1 MLNNLNN
8 ICYMHVNFYKRPQ
21 IQVNNSHSKME
32 NSTLFLEYLSEFIAN
47 SATRR
52 VNGYGT
58 VGLAHNTIRTY
69 KSLYRITKEYELEKS
84 QQLFLAGIDKKMAVS
99 FTQFLKIEKQYSD
112 NYCGQLLKLLKIILR
127 DAQKS
132 GFEIHPYSNYIE
144 SFKQKSSDRI
154 IHFLNPAEIK
164 VLKGLERIPSELE
177 DSYKWLLIGLS
188 IGQRVSDLLSL
199 KSSNIRKANNG
210 LYIDIIQQKTKKAV
224 TIGVADPLVIDLL
237 ESEFPKVLSQEAF
250 NKQIKMIC
258 KIAGIDEVVR
268 GFKNNP
274 KTRRKEVLSAP
285 KYEFVTSHIMRRSFA
300 TNYYGKIETPLLMNI
315 TGHTKESTFLTYIGT
330 HQNKDALADLFM
342 QKAGVI
348 W

>member
-32 NSTLFLEYLSEFIAN
+32 NATLFLEYLSEFIAN

-84 QQLFLAGIDKKMAVS
+84 QLLFLAGIDKKMAVS

-199 KSSNIRKANNG
+199 NASNIRKANNG

-250 NKQIKMIC
+250 NKHIKMIC

-274 KTRRKEVLSAP
+274 KTRRKEVVDAP

-300 TNYYGKIETPLLMNI
+300 SNYYGKIETPLLMNI

-342 QKAGVI
+342 QKASVI

>member
-69 KSLYRITKEYELEKS
+69 KSLYRITVEYELEKS
-84 QQLFLAGIDKKMAVS
+84 QQLFLAGIDKNTAVS

-199 KSSNIRKANNG
+199 NASNIRKANNG
-210 LYIDIIQQKTKKAV
+210 LYIDIIQKKTKKAV

-250 NKQIKMIC
+250 NKHIKMIC

>member
-69 KSLYRITKEYELEKS
+69 KSLYRIIKEYELEKS
-84 QQLFLAGIDKKMAVS
+84 HQLFLAGIDKKMAMS

-199 KSSNIRKANNG
+199 NASNIRKANNG
-210 LYIDIIQQKTKKAV
+210 LYIDIIQKKTKKAV

-258 KIAGIDEVVR
+258 KIAGVDEVVR